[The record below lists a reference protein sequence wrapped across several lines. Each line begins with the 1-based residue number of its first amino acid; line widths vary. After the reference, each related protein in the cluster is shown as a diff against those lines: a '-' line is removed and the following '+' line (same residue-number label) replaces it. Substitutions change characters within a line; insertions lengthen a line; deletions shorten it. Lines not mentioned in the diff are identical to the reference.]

1 LARRDGLKGA
11 TAILFNHESTRRAP
25 SFVSRKVTRAAAA
38 IALGLEDQLSLADL
52 GGRADW
58 SAAEDVIDALIAMSA
73 MATPQDYV
81 IGSGVLRSVEQLVAC
96 AFDRVGRDWRRH
108 VTAARNGATPAVYA
122 DPRRIQTELGW
133 RPTIS
138 FEAMIH
144 AMVDADLAA
153 LEAARRG

>member
-1 LARRDGLKGA
+1 
-11 TAILFNHESTRRAP
+11 
-25 SFVSRKVTRAAAA
+25 
-38 IALGLEDQLSLADL
+38 
-52 GGRADW
+52 
-58 SAAEDVIDALIAMSA
+58 
-73 MATPQDYV
+73 
-81 IGSGVLRSVEQLVAC
+81 
-96 AFDRVGRDWRRH
+96 